1 MKKIFFTVSLLFVSL
16 CVVAQTDE
24 DYLWYLNKAKE
35 QLGKGECEK
44 AERNYRHYKE
54 LAHDSLPQL
63 HRQIQ
68 ECIRVQKEAQHY
80 VDTEIVFVPVQVST
94 SEPKVEPKEEPKKEN
109 KFKDFLKDRNNPYCK
124 AGRNRYIAWTIVSA
138 GYPWNVGT
146 GVELRGG
153 GILGLGG
160 YADIGVDFS
169 RFSCTIN
176 DYDNNYRPHSWH
188 NDLTKVTFHWD
199 GGIRFYYKGLFL
211 SFGYGTIGRNGAVE
225 IAFSLGES
233 SNDEAIKKK
242 LRVGHGPNF
251 HVGYNMVTSE
261 WGFFLGV
268 SGGLTYD
275 VVYKVVAPSVNLKL
289 GMSFEW
295 KKY

>member
-1 MKKIFFTVSLLFVSL
+1 MKKFLFTVGLLFVAL
-16 CVVAQTDE
+16 CIAAQTND
-24 DYLWYLNKAKE
+24 DYSWYLNKAKE
-35 QLGKGECEK
+35 QLGKGECDK
-44 AERNYRHYKE
+44 AERNYNHYKA
-54 LAHDSLPQL
+54 LAHDSLPSL
-63 HRQIQ
+63 ERQIQ
-68 ECIRVQKEAQHY
+68 ECIRVQTEAQHH

-109 KFKDFLKDRNNPYCK
+109 KFKDFLKDRDNPYCK
-124 AGRNRYIAWTIVSA
+124 AKRNRYIAWVVAGA
-138 GYPWNVGT
+138 GYPWNVVT
-146 GVELRGG
+146 GIELRGG

-176 DYDNNYRPHSWH
+176 NYDNYYKPHSWH

-211 SFGYGTIGRNGAVE
+211 SFGYGTIGRNGDVE

-275 VVYKVVAPSVNLKL
+275 VVYKVVAPSVNIKL